1 MSIVAKATEAEV
13 NSFVDLGLCSQSPL
27 SPLCFLSTHY
37 ASLWQMVMVVFDLNI
52 DWWVQAGLGGVETK
66 GYREQLFNLKKL
78 VP

>member
-37 ASLWQMVMVVFDLNI
+37 DLYDKWLWLCLIWTLTDEYK
-52 DWWVQAGLGGVETK
+52 LGWGGRKQK
-66 GYREQLFNLKKL
+66 GIGSKYSI
-78 VP
+78 